1 MKPIIELMNTP
12 RLCVDG
18 RIPQAPLEA
27 EVYSGWLDF
36 EGKKYSVIFGY
47 NETAKDS
54 RWEHVSISHMNKHRL
69 PDWETMCRVKE
80 MFWGKDVTVVQFHPA
95 EDAYLHGVGTLGN
108 KLENVLHLW
117 RPKDGDWSAITE
129 ELLKAL

>member
-36 EGKKYSVIFGY
+36 EGAKYSVIFGY
-47 NETAKDS
+47 NEPSNDS
-54 RWEHVSISHMNKHRL
+54 RWEHVRISHRDKHRI
-69 PDWETMCRVKE
+69 PDWETMRRVKE
-80 MFWGKDVTVVQFHPA
+80 MFWGKDVTVLEA
-95 EDAYLHGVGTLGN
+95 AYVHGVGDRD
-108 KLENVLHLW
+108 NVLHLY
-117 RPKDGDWSAITE
+117 RPKD
-129 ELLKAL
+129 